1 MPEYC
6 FLRRYSGI
14 FSLFQNFFRNIA
26 KIKIV
31 TRIEMSE
38 KKDTTLEDICP
49 NIWGKPPLLMIFSFV
64 LLF

>member
-14 FSLFQNFFRNIA
+14 FPLFQNFFRNIA

-38 KKDTTLEDICP
+38 KRDTTLEDICP
-49 NIWGKPPLLMIFSFV
+49 NIWGKPLC
-64 LLF
+64 